1 MTTILQMINF
11 LITSGEGTFDFR
23 DVKVNF
29 KSLTNFD
36 ERFELVDF
44 EFDLQTE
51 YVWIDYIDRKK
62 YPKTVPEIT
71 ILEARALFKKIFGH
85 FLNSFPSRKILFE
98 RLTVNFFYDV
108 EDCYGQTFQLTETS
122 FQIDINFQKHRS
134 FHCLANTMVHEISH
148 LLTWNCPKDQGTEFY
163 CVFSALLIIL
173 KKLNLQTFGIDN
185 QDLVMASTV

>member
-44 EFDLQTE
+44 DLQTE

-71 ILEARALFKKIFGH
+71 ILEARALFKKFFGH
-85 FLNSFPSRKILFE
+85 FLNSLPSRKILFE
-98 RLTVNFFYDV
+98 RLTVNFFM
-108 EDCYGQTFQLTETS
+108 T
-122 FQIDINFQKHRS
+122 
-134 FHCLANTMVHEISH
+134 
-148 LLTWNCPKDQGTEFY
+148 
-163 CVFSALLIIL
+163 L
-173 KKLNLQTFGIDN
+173 KIVTDRLFN
-185 QDLVMASTV
+185 